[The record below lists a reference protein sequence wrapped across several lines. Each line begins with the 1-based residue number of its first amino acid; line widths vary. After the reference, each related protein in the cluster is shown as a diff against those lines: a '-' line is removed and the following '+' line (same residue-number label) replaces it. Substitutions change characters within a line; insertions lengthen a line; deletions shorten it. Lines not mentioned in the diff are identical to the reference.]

1 MTRDDLYKVAHKW
14 VFEEREK
21 RSAMII
27 LAEDID
33 NKSAASSSSAMG
45 EINLLAN
52 GLSKTIEQ
60 DKDFLLLIAM
70 ALSVVNDELFE
81 KILNTVTEARKL
93 DCRASDNNGL

>member
-1 MTRDDLYKVAHKW
+1 MTRDDLYEVAHKW
-14 VFEEREK
+14 VFEDKEK
-21 RSAMII
+21 RSAMLI

-33 NKSAASSSSAMG
+33 NKSAASSSAMG

>member
-1 MTRDDLYKVAHKW
+1 MTRDDLYEVAHKW
-14 VFEEREK
+14 VFEDKEK
-21 RSAMII
+21 RSAMLI

-33 NKSAASSSSAMG
+33 NKSVASSSSAMG